1 MIDQNRQDITPSGIQ
16 SVTPEEA
23 RRMICVFSDTSTCVA
38 DRCMAW
44 RKDYSYIRKT
54 MPRSPGFPPAPLSN
68 LKIENGK
75 GYCGMVTH
83 KGD

>member
-1 MIDQNRQDITPSGIQ
+1 MIDQNRQDVTPSGIQ

-23 RRMICVFSDTSTCVA
+23 RDKICVFSDTSTCVA

-44 RKDYSYIRKT
+44 RKDYSYTRAFE
-54 MPRSPGFPPAPLSN
+54 PGNKLPTLLPGKPI
-68 LKIENGK
+68 KIENGK